1 MASFYIWETVDFPI
15 QLTSEDKNSDI
26 LKDFKDVIVSLNQN
40 NILLEKNS
48 TSKDII
54 IDSEN
59 DIINLHLSQDD
70 TGLFDPGKVIVQINI
85 LYSDGERDTT
95 VQTSIKALSNLHK
108 EVMT

>member
-15 QLTSEDKNSDI
+15 QLTSEDENSDI